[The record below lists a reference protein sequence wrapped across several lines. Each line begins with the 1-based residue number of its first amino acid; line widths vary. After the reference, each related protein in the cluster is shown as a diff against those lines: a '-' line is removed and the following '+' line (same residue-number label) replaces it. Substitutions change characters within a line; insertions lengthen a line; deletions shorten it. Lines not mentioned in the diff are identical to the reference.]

1 MGLFGGG
8 NSSSSTTNL
17 QETQDN
23 RIAAAQNSSNLQ
35 NSRGIIGGDVNMLD
49 GGAIN
54 SAFDFAQKIS
64 DGAANEMAA
73 SLGASQDT
81 MMTAM
86 DAVRKAYAGANENLS
101 EAYQT
106 AKAGDQKIMA
116 MGALVVLAI
125 VAVKVMG
132 KS

>member
-8 NSSSSTTNL
+8 NSSSSTSNI

-35 NSRGIIGGDVNMLD
+35 NSRGVINGDVNMLD

-73 SLGASQDT
+73 SLGANQDT

-86 DAVRKAYAGANENLS
+86 DAVRKAYAGANDNLA

-125 VAVKVMG
+125 VAVKVLG

>member
-8 NSSSSTTNL
+8 NSSSSTSNL

-35 NSRGIIGGDVNMLD
+35 NSRGIINGDVNMLD
-49 GGAIN
+49 GGAIG
-54 SAFDFAQKIS
+54 SAFDFANHIAA
-64 DGAANEMAA
+64 GAANEAAA
-73 SLGASQDT
+73 SLGANQAT
-81 MMTAM
+81 MQTAM
-86 DAVRKAYAGANENLS
+86 EAVQTAYAGANQNLS
-101 EAYQT
+101 DAYQT